1 MKKVPD
7 KMKAVVLNRFGGPE
21 ELRLQEVDMPKLGSE
36 DVLIRLA
43 YAGVGEWDAFERQ
56 GGYAEMLGMN
66 PQFPYIL
73 GSEGSGTV
81 VARGEKVSN
90 VDLGDMVYAPG
101 FLNPKGGFYAEYA
114 AVESQY
120 VSRIPE
126 GLTRQEAAVIS
137 GVGITAL
144 RGLEDILQLQQA
156 ESVMIFG
163 ASGGV
168 GHMAVQLAKSLGARV
183 FAIASGEDGV
193 AMVKKLGC
201 DAVVNGK
208 GGDIISMAMKF
219 APDGFDAALFTAAGE
234 AANHAIG
241 CIRAGGR
248 VAYPYGIRPELRISS
263 GIKLE
268 GYNGEPDPEINGRLH
283 RYITRDRLSVHVS
296 HLFAL
301 EDASEAHATI
311 NSHYL
316 GKICLKL
323 TVAE

>member
-1 MKKVPD
+1 MNKSPN
-7 KMKAVVLNRFGGPE
+7 KMMAAVLHRFGGPE
-21 ELRLQEVDMPKLGSE
+21 ELRLQEIDVPKVGPE

-56 GGYAEMLGMN
+56 GGYAKMLGLN
-66 PQFPYIL
+66 PEFPYIL
-73 GSEGSGTV
+73 GSEGAGTV
-81 VARGEKVSN
+81 VARGENVSN
-90 VDLGDMVYAPG
+90 VNVGDLVYAPG

-120 VSRIPE
+120 VSLIPV

-144 RGLEDILQLQQA
+144 RGLEDVLKLQQA

-168 GHMAVQLAKSLGARV
+168 GHMAVQLAKSMGARV

-193 AMVKKLGC
+193 AMVQKLGC

-208 GGDIISMAMKF
+208 GGDIITMAKKF
-219 APDGFDAALFTAAGE
+219 APDGFDAALFTAAGD

-248 VAYPYGIRPELRISS
+248 VAYPHGIRPELRIPS
-263 GIKLE
+263 GIRIE
-268 GYNGEPDPEINGRLH
+268 GYNGDPDPDIIGRLH
-283 RYITRDRLSVHVS
+283 RYITRDHLSVYIS
-296 HLFAL
+296 HTFAL
-301 EDASEAHATI
+301 EDVAEAHTML

-316 GKICLKL
+316 GKICLQL
-323 TVAE
+323 NT